1 MAVEVKR
8 VIGRLRAL
16 FPKANLTKER
26 LNAIAERLAKKPED
40 GADDAAI
47 DVVINEFNDNSLL
60 SIEDIAREDDRQR
73 NIQAKLDKL
82 TAGRGNGQEDEEE
95 EEEEEDPGQNP
106 KQKKAPKDDDAP
118 AWAKVLMQKVENI
131 EKGKITDSKKQTATQ
146 LFEASETLKG
156 LKPEL
161 KRRWLDRINVDSET
175 SIEDQIL
182 GLEEEFSELVQI
194 SADSGDYAGAPPA
207 FNKRHQETKIS
218 TDQADSIVGE
228 MGI

>member
-1 MAVEVKR
+1 MAVERNR

-47 DVVINEFNDNSLL
+47 DAVINEFNDNSLL

-73 NIQAKLDKL
+73 NILAKLDKL
-82 TAGRGNGQEDEEE
+82 TAGGGNGNEEE
-95 EEEEEDPGQNP
+95 EEEEEPSPSPSAKKKP
-106 KQKKAPKDDDAP
+106 KNDDETP
-118 AWAKVLMQKVENI
+118 SWAKALIEKVDNI
-131 EKGKITDSKKQTATQ
+131 EKGKVTEGKKQTASQ
-146 LFEASETLKG
+146 LFDASDVLKG

-161 KRRWLDRINVDSET
+161 KQRWLDRINVDSET
-175 SIEDQIL
+175 SIEDQIM
-182 GLEEEFSELVQI
+182 GLEEEYSELVQL

-207 FNKRHQETKIS
+207 GKRNQEVKFS

>member
-1 MAVEVKR
+1 MAVEKIR

-47 DVVINEFNDNSLL
+47 DAVINDFNDNSLL
-60 SIEDIAREDDRQR
+60 SIEDIAREDDRLR
-73 NIQAKLDKL
+73 TLEAKIKDS
-82 TAGRGNGQEDEEE
+82 
-95 EEEEEDPGQNP
+95 NP
-106 KQKKAPKDDDAP
+106 EPPTPPTPHTPPTPPTPPTGDDVP
-118 AWAKVLMQKVENI
+118 SWAKAILDSNKKLETELEAIKSGKVTE
-131 EKGKITDSKKQTATQ
+131 GKKQMASQ
-146 LFEASETLKG
+146 LFDASDVLKG

-161 KRRWLDRINVDSET
+161 KQRWLDRINVDSET
-175 SIEDQIL
+175 SIEDQIT
-182 GLEEEFSELVQI
+182 GLEEEYSELVQL

-207 FNKRHQETKIS
+207 VRRNQEVKFS